1 MINRHPRSPV
11 TVRIAARI
19 EATEGDA
26 NTPPATAAVSLE
38 RGEGRG
44 EERCEE
50 VREDMKVRDE
60 GPTRSKGAERGVH
73 TL

>member
-44 EERCEE
+44 EQRYEE
-50 VREDMKVRDE
+50 VREDMKAHE